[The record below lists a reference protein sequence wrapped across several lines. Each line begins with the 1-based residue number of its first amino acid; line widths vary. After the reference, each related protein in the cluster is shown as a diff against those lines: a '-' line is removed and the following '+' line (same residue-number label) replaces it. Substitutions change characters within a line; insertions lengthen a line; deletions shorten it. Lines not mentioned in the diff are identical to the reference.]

1 MKKKYLVFALII
13 IIFVSSSFAQ
23 KKDKDKND
31 DNPLSGLNLSGLKLR
46 SLGPA
51 LMSGR
56 VSDFAVNPDNPSEY
70 YVAVASGNLWKTI
83 NSGTTWTPV
92 FDNEKSYSIGCV
104 TIDPNNHNVVW
115 VGSGENNSQRSVSW
129 GDGVYMTSD
138 GGKSWKNMGLKN
150 SEHIGKIIVH
160 PKNSN
165 IVYVAAQGP
174 LWNPGG
180 DRGLYKTTDGGKSWN
195 LILDISEN
203 TGVTDIVMAPRDPD
217 VIIAASYQRRRHV
230 YTLINGG
237 PESAIYKT
245 TDGGQNWS
253 KITSGIPSVDIGRIG
268 LAMSPVNPD
277 YVYAIIEAANGQ
289 SGFFRSI
296 DRGESWEKMNGYK
309 TVSPQYYNEIV
320 CDPKNVDKVYSLDTR
335 TKFTIDGGKTWK
347 NLGNKSRHVDDHALW
362 IDPTNTKHLLIGG
375 DGGVYESFD
384 LGQNWAF
391 KSNLPITQ
399 FYRVG
404 IDNAEPFYNLYGGTQ
419 DNATIGGPSRTI
431 NRAGIVNSD
440 WFITVFGDGFETQVD
455 PKDPNIIYSQSQYG
469 WLSRYDKKSG
479 EKISIKPQP
488 REDEKPHRWN
498 WDSPLLISPHSN
510 KRLYFAANVLFR
522 SDDRG
527 NYWNV
532 ISPDLTR
539 QLDRNKL
546 SVMGKIQSVDAVAK
560 NASTSLYGNIISI
573 TESPLK
579 ENLLYVGTDD
589 GLIQYSMD
597 IGAEWKK
604 YDKFPEVP
612 ETTYVSCVLASMHK
626 TSTVYASFD
635 NHKRGDFKPYILKS
649 SNNGKK
655 WNSIA
660 GDLPHGEVIYTIAED
675 HINPNL
681 LFIGTEYGVYFTI
694 NGGENWT
701 KIKSGIPTIAVKD
714 IEIQRRE
721 NDLVLATFGR
731 GFYILDD
738 YSPLRN
744 LNNET
749 LAKNAII
756 FPVKNSLMYIQ
767 AQPLGYGKKGSQ
779 GELYYTA
786 DNPPFGATFTY
797 YFKEDIKTKK
807 QNRKEA
813 EKKAIEKGEAIKY
826 PTNEEIYAE
835 GKEEAPYL
843 IFTILDS
850 DKKIVRKLK
859 APASAGLQR
868 IIWDFRYPSTK
879 PLHLS
884 SGKNTFA
891 NEGDGI
897 MAIPGNYSVFMSKY
911 VDGEITVLTDTID
924 FKAVPLKNTTLP
936 ADDRKDLV
944 EFQKK
949 VAELSRAVMGVD
961 KISKDLQTKLKLMR
975 VAIKSSPHADQQW
988 LENVKFLEQKNEKII
1003 LALHGDKSIQE
1014 RNENTPP
1021 TISDRIDNVLY
1032 GMWNSTSSPTATQK
1046 EQYLIA
1052 ADEFG
1057 PLLSELKILLEID
1070 LKILEEK
1077 LENIQSPYTP
1087 GRIPVWKK

>member
-1 MKKKYLVFALII
+1 MKQIKLIIALILLLL
-13 IIFVSSSFAQ
+13 FSYSFAQ
-23 KKDKDKND
+23 EKKKGKND
-31 DNPLSGLNLSGLKLR
+31 NSPLSGVNLSGLKFR

-56 VSDFAVNPDNPSEY
+56 ISDFAVNPDNPSEY
-70 YVAVASGNLWKTI
+70 YVAVASGNLWKTV

-104 TIDPNNHNVVW
+104 TIDPNNQNAVW
-115 VGSGENNSQRSVSW
+115 VGTGENNSQRSVSW
-129 GDGVYMTSD
+129 GDGVYLSKD

-150 SEHIGKIIVH
+150 SEHIAKIIVH

-180 DRGLYKTTDGGKSWN
+180 DRGLYKTTDGGNTWN
-195 LILDISEN
+195 LVLEISEN
-203 TGVTDIVMAPRDPD
+203 TGVTDFVMDPRNPN

-245 TDGGQNWS
+245 TDGGRSWN
-253 KITSGIPSVDIGRIG
+253 KIKSGLPSVDMGRIG

-289 SGFFRSI
+289 SGFFRSV
-296 DRGESWEKMNGYK
+296 DRGESWEKMNGLK

-320 CDPKNVDKVYSLDTR
+320 CDPKNVDIVYSLDTR
-335 TKFTIDGGKTWK
+335 TKFTEDGGKTWQ

-362 IDPTNTKHLLIGG
+362 IDPSNTKHLLIGG

-384 LGQNWAF
+384 KGQNWIF

-431 NRAGIVNSD
+431 NHTGIANSD

-455 PKDPNIIYSQSQYG
+455 PKDPNIIYSQSQHG

-488 REDEKPHRWN
+488 REGEDPHRWN

-510 KRLYFAANVLFR
+510 TRLYFGANVLFR
-522 SDDRG
+522 SDNRG
-527 NYWNV
+527 NYWNI

-539 QLDRNKL
+539 QLDRNQL
-546 SVMGKIQSVDAVAK
+546 PVMGKIQSVDAVAK

-573 TESPLK
+573 SESPLK

-589 GLIQYSMD
+589 GLIQCSMD
-597 IGAEWKK
+597 IGAEWNK
-604 YDKFPEVP
+604 YDNFPEVP
-612 ETTYVSCVLASMHK
+612 ETTYVSCVLASRHK
-626 TSTVYASFD
+626 TNTVYASFD

-649 SNNGKK
+649 TNNGKK
-655 WNSIA
+655 WKSIS
-660 GDLPHGEVIYTIAED
+660 GDLPEGDVIYTIAED
-675 HINPNL
+675 HINPEL

-701 KIKSGIPTIAVKD
+701 KLKSGIPTICVKD

-721 NDLVLATFGR
+721 NDLVIASFGR

-738 YSPLRN
+738 YSPLRKLNKNN
-744 LNNET
+744 LDKE
-749 LAKNAII
+749 AFICPIKDA
-756 FPVKNSLMYIQ
+756 LMYIQ

-797 YFKEDIKTKK
+797 YFKKAIKSKKDI
-807 QNRKEA
+807 RKEA
-813 EKKAIEKGEAIKY
+813 EKKAIEKGEEIKY
-826 PTNEEIYAE
+826 PTNEELKAE
-835 GKEEAPYL
+835 DKEEKPYL
-843 IFTILDS
+843 IFTILDA
-850 DKKIVRKLK
+850 DKNIVRKLK
-859 APASAGLQR
+859 APATAGLQR
-868 IIWDFRYPSTK
+868 ITWDFRYTSTN
-879 PLHLS
+879 PINLS
-884 SGKNTFA
+884 NEKNSFA
-891 NEGDGI
+891 NEGGGI
-897 MAIPGNYSVFMSKY
+897 MVVPGNYSVFMSKY
-911 VDGEITVLTDTID
+911 VDSEITVLTDTIK
-924 FKAVPLKNTTLP
+924 FKAIPFKNTTLP

-944 EFQKK
+944 AFQKK

-961 KISKDLQTKLKLMR
+961 RISKDLETKLNLIE
-975 VAIKSSPHADQQW
+975 VAIKSSSQADQQW

-1003 LALHGDKSIQE
+1003 LALHGDKSLQE
-1014 RNENTPP
+1014 RNENSPP
-1021 TISDRIDNVLY
+1021 SISDRIDNVLY
-1032 GMWNSTSSPTATQK
+1032 GMWNSTSEATATQR
-1046 EQYLIA
+1046 EQYQIA
-1052 ADEFG
+1052 ANEFG
-1057 PLLSELKILLEID
+1057 PLLSELKILIEID
-1070 LKILEEK
+1070 LKILEDK
-1077 LENIQSPYTP
+1077 LDNIQSPYTP
-1087 GRIPVWKK
+1087 GRIPIWKK